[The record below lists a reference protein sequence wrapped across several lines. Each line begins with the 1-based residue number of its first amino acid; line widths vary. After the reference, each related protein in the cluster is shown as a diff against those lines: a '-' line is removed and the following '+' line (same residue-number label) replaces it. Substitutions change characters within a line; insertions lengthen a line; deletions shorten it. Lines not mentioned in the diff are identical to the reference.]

1 MEVSFSLAI
10 IIGGKTIF
18 NLAKQKKYDDLSPET
33 KKKSKFI
40 KNYNM
45 LCTICRDYGI
55 NIAALSGHTKRL
67 ENYQ

>member
-33 KKKSKFI
+33 KKKI
-40 KNYNM
+40 KVYKK
-45 LCTICRDYGI
+45 L
-55 NIAALSGHTKRL
+55 
-67 ENYQ
+67 